1 MVRYLYLLMKIK
13 DGHDYQRGDTI
24 WAHAP
29 CTGWRTLKRIKIGQ
43 GENMINIQEILD
55 TPIFEVYDFDYY
67 IDYEVWD
74 DQYSDEEDVEDDI
87 EFHQIIT
94 LWDIWFNFDFTGG
107 RKSFKLSE
115 ITEDFIKEML
125 EIIVS
130 DDLILAEDVKFNYLV
145 PIEKLRELINILK
158 NNQEEVKKLW

>member
-1 MVRYLYLLMKIK
+1 MNELDK
-13 DGHDYQRGDTI
+13 
-24 WAHAP
+24 
-29 CTGWRTLKRIKIGQ
+29 
-43 GENMINIQEILD
+43 ILD

-94 LWDIWFNFDFTGG
+94 LWDIWFNYDFTGG
-107 RKSFKLSE
+107 PKSFDPSK

-125 EIIVS
+125 EDIVS
-130 DDLILAEDVKFNYLV
+130 DDLVLAEDVKFNYLV
-145 PIEKLRELINILK
+145 PIEKLRELISFLREHK
-158 NNQEEVKKLW
+158 EEIKW